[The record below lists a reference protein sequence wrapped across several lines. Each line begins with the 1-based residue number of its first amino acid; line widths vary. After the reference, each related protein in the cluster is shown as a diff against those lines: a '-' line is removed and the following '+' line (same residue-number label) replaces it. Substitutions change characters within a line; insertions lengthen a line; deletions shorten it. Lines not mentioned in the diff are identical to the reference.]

1 MTKVDLTCLDSTQAW
16 AASSEV
22 PTSASAAAMTAYIQ
36 RAMQTDTTG
45 YDPVCGAALDAYIE
59 AYLGGASEEKAT
71 EAAGKA
77 FVSAVDVTP
86 DFKMDS
92 HCGKAAQPRPSW
104 PISREKVDLL
114 KVNYLLSIAVT
125 L

>member
-1 MTKVDLTCLDSTQAW
+1 MTEVDLTCLDSTQAW

-22 PTSASAAAMTAYIQ
+22 PSSATAAAMTAYIQ
-36 RAMQTDTTG
+36 TALQTDSTG

-59 AYLGGASEEKAT
+59 AYLGGASEEKAS

-86 DFKMDS
+86 DFQMDS
-92 HCGKAAQPRPSW
+92 HCGKAAQAFMA
-104 PISREKVDLL
+104 
-114 KVNYLLSIAVT
+114 NF
-125 L
+125 